1 VLEAVLLIAL
11 VTVVITWAS
20 VASGE
25 ARRRREAVAS
35 RQRGSRAGTGPVGVA
50 GASWA
55 AAEPVPRDV
64 HEDRVRRAGDEG
76 FVDGLIVG
84 HYVWPP
90 REPRDDGDRTH
101 DDRVLVDG
109 DEVWDLDDA
118 TGDELDVA
126 SGARAD
132 GPSTSPGDTSEDGLD
147 DPADDLDDGGNGV
160 AHDGWVDGFDGWD
173 DTDDW

>member
-1 VLEAVLLIAL
+1 VLEAVVVIAL

-35 RQRGSRAGTGPVGVA
+35 RQRGSGAGTGPVGVA
-50 GASWA
+50 GPSWTA
-55 AAEPVPRDV
+55 GEPVTGDV
-64 HEDRVRRAGDEG
+64 HEDRVRRAGDVG

-101 DDRVLVDG
+101 DDRVLLDG
-109 DEVWDLDDA
+109 DEAWDRDDA
-118 TGDELDVA
+118 TADQPDVA
-126 SGARAD
+126 FVMNLD
-132 GPSTSPGDTSEDGLD
+132 GPSTSPGDAAEDGLD
-147 DPADDLDDGGNGV
+147 DPADDLDDDGSGV
-160 AHDGWVDGFDGWD
+160 AYDGWD
-173 DTDDW
+173 DGLDDWDDADDW